1 MENKNKK
8 EIAIDLVKKSRIL
21 SQEKKDVLFTKIA
34 KYTDLQCEK
43 LIDVLKQEE
52 AFQRKMLNE
61 VLSKLIKDGN
71 AEELQKFQ
79 SILDNAD
86 KDILGLKKQHVKS
99 KAEIDFDD
107 FK

>member
-34 KYTDLQCEK
+34 EYTDLQCEK
-43 LIDVLKQEE
+43 LIEVLKQEE

-71 AEELQKFQ
+71 AEEL
-79 SILDNAD
+79 

-99 KAEIDFDD
+99 KVESAFDD